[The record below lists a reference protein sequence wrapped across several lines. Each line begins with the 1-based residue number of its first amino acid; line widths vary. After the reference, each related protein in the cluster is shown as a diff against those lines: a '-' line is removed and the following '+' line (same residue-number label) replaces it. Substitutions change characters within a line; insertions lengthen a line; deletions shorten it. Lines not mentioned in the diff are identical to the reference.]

1 MENEWYGQ
9 FTFDQ
14 VEKLR
19 ADAEADPAIKADIQL
34 AAGNDAELTE
44 MILKGPDSALIDELQ
59 AAAEDDPIH
68 ADFDAVWGAGAAEYY
83 ASQYGFWD
91 NVLEIPGAAVRGV
104 AGAAAEGQEFVAN
117 YAAIPVGELL
127 FGSKEDEAN
136 NQVERMRER
145 VAALEAQGADEGP
158 LSAAREALAAAEA
171 EVASINGMDASEK
184 EKYNNIE
191 AEFDAD
197 TFIKGAIAKPET
209 MTGAVT
215 EGIVQFTAPFL
226 TMAGGATR
234 LASLLTST
242 SVKARSLGLLVS
254 GFVTDFAFFD
264 EDDPLVVTALAD
276 ALGVESQIVDDYL
289 RFTDDRND
297 ADRRFMRAIE
307 GGVIGKAID
316 VAAVGAAAAIKKF
329 RGKPDA
335 GPALAKEMEKILD
348 GIDPLDVDVPAG
360 AVDLDATT
368 LWHLDVE
375 AGGKGV
381 VAAERGEAAGAARAV
396 EGEAVEAEAKSA
408 DAVEDETPK
417 LDSLPPRFSKVLEE
431 TTGETATPKVSHAER
446 NRAILLAK
454 KLYLAARETDAS
466 KAWDAAVESL
476 RATADTLGEAA
487 VRTKDQLAD
496 ALIRPYN
503 SVAKWVESGNLD
515 ALVKFANE
523 PGSILDFR
531 LRSAAMQLAAKGL
544 REQTDKM
551 ATLYEASLA
560 TGKMTAHDEAVMREV
575 LHKQIQFAMEVEA
588 LNTNMGSAA
597 GALLGQR
604 AGHMN
609 VVDMLTKKVQEAA
622 EAARQAGKSKA
633 EIKKARVNA
642 RREAIKEMR
651 EELKANAKK
660 GNANFVA
667 REYRRLVKE
676 GVDPILAYKR
686 VKATA
691 KEADTQGVPLNP
703 KMNDEAKALDMAEKV
718 KNEGPIHKLFRGLEQ
733 WRYNAM
739 LSGIRTHE
747 TNILS
752 TLSQLTSRLAYEAV
766 FGLIRGDKQMV
777 TAAGRKATG
786 MITGMKESASY
797 ALQAFKEMR
806 PILDEVTAFE
816 RLDPVY
822 KNTILTYPTRLMLGL
837 DQFVKQLAYRGEIKA
852 KALEE
857 ADLAGLKGADRQA
870 YLDKRT
876 AAAFTEDGAG
886 TDMLAINRANEVTF
900 QKQYDPK
907 SKYWSDR
914 SLARANEILSET
926 YVGRLMFPF
935 MRIFFRLTEEGIR
948 LTPGLRE
955 GIGLVTTGLEKAGV
969 NTGGSKYFDDLF
981 GKNGKAQQARAAGEY
996 AVGLALT
1003 AWTVALVAE
1012 GKITGNE
1019 ERVFA
1024 DAMLRKKVVP
1034 PYSIQI
1040 GDQWY
1045 DYSRFEPFAFP
1056 MKFWAN
1062 TLIGMRERN
1071 AAEERGE
1078 YEDEQNQ
1085 MVQAIGASA
1094 YALAAQLSSNSFM
1107 EGIESLVKATSG
1119 SYDEGEAWK
1128 RPVQTLA
1135 DSYVPN
1141 ILRKL
1146 NEVFDDSGE
1155 KYRADPLTL
1164 EAFGRNFSSVINTES
1179 FDLDRNLFLGEPYV
1193 YTDTDDMAG
1202 NTSFVGKDVNNDPVM
1217 KMLIEANE
1225 NTGIQPLLKRSTAF
1239 FKGADLK
1246 KVPQDGGGRSLY
1258 DQYLDKVSTLT
1269 DDNGLTY
1276 RDRLEQLATSPEFQA
1291 IPWGNK
1297 THVRGAKADAIYEIK
1312 REFEDRAQKWM
1323 EDNSKS
1329 FAYLAG
1335 RQAMFERK
1343 QAQRE
1348 QEALEAHKTGAEVLG
1363 LD

>member
-19 ADAEADPAIKADIQL
+19 LDAEADPAIKADIQL

-44 MILKGPDSALIDELQ
+44 MILKGPDSSLIDELQ

-68 ADFDAVWGAGAAEYY
+68 ADFDAIWGAGAAEHY

-91 NVLEIPGAAVRGV
+91 HVLELPGAAVRGV

-117 YAAIPVGELL
+117 YAAIPIGEAL

-145 VAALEAQGADEGP
+145 VAALQAQGADEGP

-171 EVASINGMDASEK
+171 EVSSISGMDASEK
-184 EKYNNIE
+184 EKYNTIE

-209 MTGAVT
+209 MTGAIA
-215 EGIVQFTAPFL
+215 EGVVQSAAPFL

-234 LASLLTST
+234 LSALLTSSST
-242 SVKARSLGLLVS
+242 KARSLGLLVS

-264 EDDPLVVTALAD
+264 EDDPLVVTALSD
-276 ALGVESQIVDDYL
+276 ALGVESKIVDDYL
-289 RFTDDRND
+289 RFDENDND
-297 ADRRFMRAIE
+297 ADRRFIRALE
-307 GGVIGKAID
+307 GGAIGKVID
-316 VAAVGAAAAIKKF
+316 TAAVGAAALIRKYK
-329 RGKPDA
+329 GKPEA
-335 GPALAKEMEKILD
+335 GPVLAKEMEKILD
-348 GIDPLDVDVPAG
+348 SIDPLDINVPAG
-360 AVDLDATT
+360 SVDLDATT

-375 AGGKGV
+375 AAGKGA

-396 EGEAVEAEAKSA
+396 EGEAVEAEARA
-408 DAVEDETPK
+408 LDAEDDTPK
-417 LDSLPPRFSKVLEE
+417 LDSLPPRFSKVLED
-431 TTGETATPKVSHAER
+431 TTGEISTPKVSSADH
-446 NRAILLAK
+446 NRAVTLAK

-466 KAWDAAVESL
+466 KAWDTAVESL
-476 RATADTLGEAA
+476 RTTADTLGEAA
-487 VRTKDQLAD
+487 VRTKEQIAD
-496 ALIRPYN
+496 ALVRPYN
-503 SVAKWVESGNLD
+503 SVAKWVETGNLE
-515 ALVKFANE
+515 ALARFAGE
-523 PGSILDFR
+523 PGTILDFR
-531 LRSAAMQLAAKGL
+531 IRSAAMQLAAKGL

-551 ATLYEASLA
+551 ATLYEASLES
-560 TGKMTAHDEAVMREV
+560 GRLRPHDEAVMREV

-622 EAARQAGKSKA
+622 EAARQAGKTEV

-642 RREAIKEMR
+642 KREAIKEMR
-651 EELKANAKK
+651 EALKENAKK
-660 GNANFVA
+660 GNANWLA

-703 KMNDEAKALDMAEKV
+703 KFKDEAQALKEADALE
-718 KNEGPIHKLFRGLEQ
+718 NEGKIHKLFRGLEQ

-739 LSGIRTHE
+739 LSGIKTHE
-747 TNILS
+747 TNIIS
-752 TLSQLTSRLAYEAV
+752 TMTQLTSRLAYEAV
-766 FGLIRGDKQMV
+766 FGFARGDKAMV
-777 TAAGRKATG
+777 RAAGRKATG

-797 ALQAFKEMR
+797 ALQAFREMK
-806 PILDEVTAFE
+806 PVLDEVTAFD

-822 KNTILTYPTRLMLGL
+822 KNVILTYPTRVMLGM

-857 ADLAGLKGADRQA
+857 ADLAGLTGADRQK

-876 AAAFTEDGAG
+876 AEAFTENGAG
-886 TDMLAINRANEVTF
+886 TDMLALNRANEVTF
-900 QKQYDPK
+900 QKHYDAK

-914 SLARANEILSET
+914 VLAHTNEALAET

-955 GIGLVTTGLEKAGV
+955 GIGLVSTGLDKAGV
-969 NTGGSKYFDDLF
+969 STGGSKYFDDLF
-981 GKNGKAQQARAAGEY
+981 GKNGKVQQARAAGEY
-996 AVGLALT
+996 AVGLSLT

-1012 GKITGNE
+1012 GRITGNE

-1024 DAMLRKKVVP
+1024 DSMLRKNVVP

-1040 GDQWY
+1040 GDKWY
-1045 DYSRFEPFAFP
+1045 DYSRFEPLAFP

-1062 TLIGMRERN
+1062 TLIGIRERN
-1071 AAEERGE
+1071 AAEQRGE
-1078 YEDEQNQ
+1078 YEVEQNQ
-1085 MVQAIGASA
+1085 MTQAIGASA

-1128 RPVQTLA
+1128 RPVQTLL

-1141 ILRKL
+1141 ILRKI
-1146 NEVFDDSGE
+1146 NESVDDSGE

-1164 EAFGRNFSSVINTES
+1164 EAFGRHFSSVINTES
-1179 FDLDRNLFLGEPYV
+1179 YDIDRNLFLGEPYV
-1193 YTDTDDMAG
+1193 YTDTTDAAG
-1202 NTSFVGKDVNNDPVM
+1202 HSNFVGKDVKNDPVM

-1246 KVPQDGGGRSLY
+1246 KVPQDGGGKSLY

-1276 RDRLEQLATSPEFQA
+1276 RERLEQLATSPEFQA

-1297 THVRGAKADAIYEIK
+1297 AHVRGAKVDAIYEVK
-1312 REFEDRAQKWM
+1312 REFEDRAQKWV
-1323 EDNSKS
+1323 EENSKS

-1335 RQAMFERK
+1335 RQSMFERR
-1343 QAQRE
+1343 QARRE
-1348 QEALEAHKTGAEVLG
+1348 QEALAKQKTGAEVLG